1 MRFVSCNHWYSGR
14 YICMYVFVSPSVGN
28 NWEWFAEVWIFKRAG
43 WRTQQWV
50 CESLTLHCWHVG
62 FCWLVC
68 GSICTCSVPACTV
81 LSLAQHMDCY
91 HPTCMHVRHT
101 FSVCD
106 WNYVCNYVFTYVQYV
121 CMYVF
126 GWSVAAFPFR
136 CGCRVCMYSLHYL
149 LHASQKDTDSDVL
162 VANCVG
168 TSDKCQVLV
177 NMQLVMQGNPNWPL
191 RPYMYACSAV
201 MYCVRTLLSSC

>member
-14 YICMYVFVSPSVGN
+14 YICTYVFVSPSVGN

-106 WNYVCNYVFTYVQYV
+106 WNYVCNYVFTYVQYDV
-121 CMYVF
+121 CTYLVEVLQCSP
-126 GWSVAAFPFR
+126 SVVDAEF
-136 CGCRVCMYSLHYL
+136 VCIPCI
-149 LHASQKDTDSDVL
+149 T
-162 VANCVG
+162 C
-168 TSDKCQVLV
+168 C
-177 NMQLVMQGNPNWPL
+177 PL
-191 RPYMYACSAV
+191 AKK
-201 MYCVRTLLSSC
+201 TLIQMFW